1 MGFSAEVCASR
12 LIKVRIASRNAI
24 FKIYL
29 QRLPFQ
35 PMLRKSS
42 TARPIVVQRA
52 SRSFDQHTETK
63 QLEYLEPVDRSA
75 RMYDG
80 DADDAS

>member
-1 MGFSAEVCASR
+1 MGISAEVCASKV
-12 LIKVRIASRNAI
+12 IKVRLASRNAI
-24 FKIYL
+24 SKIYL

-35 PMLRKSS
+35 PMLRKSC
-42 TARPIVVQRA
+42 TARPNVTQSA
-52 SRSFDQHTETK
+52 SRSFEQHTITEEI
-63 QLEYLEPVDRSA
+63 EYSEPVDRSN